1 MALDPYQLC
10 PCGSSKKIKFCCS
23 KDIVNEL
30 DKVIRAVQGEQRV
43 AALSS
48 VAKLIDE
55 KGPRLALL
63 ALRADVE
70 LSLGQLDQADQTID
84 EFLSVSPDN
93 PVALALSAIHACS
106 KNDLESA
113 VEDLQQS
120 LEHLNDVMPPSVY
133 SAIGVVGQT
142 LLSNGDVL
150 GARGHLLMQ
159 AGLAGERDEN
169 PVRLLMRINMM
180 PEIPLLLKQDYHY
193 AEAPEGAEWAAEFDT
208 AMQLAKK
215 GAWVAACE
223 KLDELDEKHP
233 KQTAVL
239 KNVAILSGWVGQRD
253 EASIAW
259 RSYSQQNDVPLDEA
273 VEAAAIAQM
282 LDPKAER
289 DELDSVAVTY
299 NVKDVERLMEL
310 LLSNSRVAKMPIDL
324 SEMASDEGP
333 PPKSAYWLLDKEV
346 PESGENLTRDAIPNV
361 LGEVY
366 VYGKQTDRPGR
377 IEYSIL
383 RDEEFDARKDSLVEL
398 FGEQFDG
405 EPTEQVAGP
414 VSKVAAVLTWRWRLP
429 DDTPAEKRRELVS
442 EQRRESILRRWPE
455 LTLKT
460 LGGKTPRELAADPA
474 NKVPALAAVM
484 LLELSNEQDRDE
496 VDFNELR
503 EELGLPTR
511 DALDPAD
518 IDVMTLSLIRIPLVI
533 VEKLSDDDLLTLYRR
548 SVLKYAVTAIRKIAE
563 EVLQRESMNERVD
576 KNEAYD
582 LLIRTATDS
591 ADALRHVEDATKAS
605 ADLGES
611 PARWLLAELSIRL
624 SRYEAERAQEIVQT
638 LQMRHR
644 DEPGV
649 AQGLYEIL
657 VNYGLISP
665 DGTPAAMPAGV
676 PQEVGAAS
684 VAAAEP
690 ESKLWTP
697 DSPEPAAPGEQ
708 KSKLWV
714 PGMD

>member
-10 PCGSSKKIKFCCS
+10 PCGSGKKIKFCCS

-43 AALSS
+43 SALSS
-48 VAKLIDE
+48 VDKLIEE

-70 LSLGQLDQADQTID
+70 LALGQLDHADKTID
-84 EFLSVSPDN
+84 DFLAASPDN

-120 LEHLNDVMPPSVY
+120 LEHLGEVMPPSVY

-180 PEIPLLLKQDYHY
+180 PEIPLLLKQDSQY
-193 AEAPEGAEWAAEFDT
+193 AVAPEGVDWGDEFDD
-208 AMQLAKK
+208 AMQVAQK

-223 KLDELDEKHP
+223 KLDELDGKHP
-233 KQTAVL
+233 KQTAIL
-239 KNVAILSGWVGQRD
+239 KNIAILSGWVGQRD
-253 EASIAW
+253 EATIAW
-259 RSYSQQNDVPLDEA
+259 RSYSQQEDVPLDEA
-273 VEAAAIAQM
+273 VEAAALAQM
-282 LDPKAER
+282 LDPNAER

-299 NVKDVERLMEL
+299 EVKDVERLMEL
-310 LLSNSRVAKMPIDL
+310 LLSNSCVTKMPMDPA
-324 SEMASDEGP
+324 EMAGDDRP
-333 PPKSAYWLLDKEV
+333 PPKAAYWLLDKEV
-346 PESGENLTRDAIPNV
+346 PESGEHLVRDEIPNV
-361 LGEVY
+361 LGEMY
-366 VYGKQTDRPGR
+366 VFGKQTDRPGR

-383 RDEEFDARKDSLVEL
+383 RDEQFESRKESLVEL
-398 FGEQFDG
+398 VSEQIVGD
-405 EPTEQVAGP
+405 PTEEVVGP

-429 DDTPAEKRRELVS
+429 DDTPPEKRRELVS
-442 EQRRESILRRWPE
+442 EQRRESILRRWSE
-455 LTLKT
+455 LNLKA

-474 NKVPALAAVM
+474 NKIPALAAVL
-484 LLELSNEQDRDE
+484 LLELSNDQQQDE

-503 EELGLPTR
+503 REIGLPTR
-511 DALDPAD
+511 DRIDPAD
-518 IDVMTLSLIRIPLVI
+518 IDVMTLSLIQIPLVN
-533 VEKLSDDDLLTLYRR
+533 VEKLSDDELLTLYRR
-548 SVLKYAVTAIRKIAE
+548 VVLKYAVIPIRKIAV
-563 EVLQRESMNERVD
+563 EVLRRDSMNEKVD

-591 ADALRHVEDATKAS
+591 ADALGHVEEATKFS
-605 ADLGES
+605 ADAGES

-624 SRYEAERAQEIVQT
+624 SRYEAEEAQQIVQT
-638 LQMRHR
+638 LQTRHR
-644 DEPGV
+644 EEPGV

-657 VNYGLISP
+657 VSHGLISP
-665 DGTPAAMPAGV
+665 DGTPASV
-676 PQEVGAAS
+676 PQEAA
-684 VAAAEP
+684 VASPSTE
-690 ESKLWTP
+690 ESGSTLWTP
-697 DSPEPAAPGEQ
+697 GSPEPAASGEQ